1 MPGEEGVKYYIKEAA
16 LYLCCYHAE
25 KLQRRWF
32 NMGMAE
38 VPIYRLKTFNI
49 EKLEQSQNL

>member
-1 MPGEEGVKYYIKEAA
+1 MPGEEGVKYYVKEVA

-25 KLQRRWF
+25 ELQRQWF

-38 VPIYRLKTFNI
+38 VPIYRLKTFSI